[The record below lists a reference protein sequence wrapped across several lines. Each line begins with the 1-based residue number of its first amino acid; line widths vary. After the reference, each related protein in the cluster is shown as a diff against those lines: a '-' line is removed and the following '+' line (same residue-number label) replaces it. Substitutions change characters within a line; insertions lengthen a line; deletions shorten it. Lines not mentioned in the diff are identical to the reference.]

1 MNNNILIECSQEN
14 TNSQVF
20 NNGDFNTRLTKP
32 ILINEG
38 DSVQIAKTF
47 IDNVSNT
54 DSLVIIEED
63 IEIQIKNYLYV
74 TNNGNAGI
82 IYGSDIIKQDG
93 EDYIYCNST
102 TLSDP
107 QIAGC
112 EVVNAIKFNAIY
124 SRVSIRW
131 GNAFQNFPLTYED
144 PYGNTHRFFVTISG
158 KTTNDF
164 YPSTF
169 SHTVSN
175 LVVLIKSGTLR
186 ADNSASAGALY
197 TQFNIDVSSPA
208 QYPITASS
216 APLHEISTPILRAKS
231 FLLNKGNYTPNDFC
245 DKINNN
251 LGKNNVLDKFL
262 NSNRTDALQSPYLDT
277 MLNSTTATK
286 ISTTPCISIFSHPGD
301 GINFRIRTLKGL
313 NYAVGQVVNITI
325 TNPSAE
331 FIADLTAS
339 GLTLAQITGNRTIY
353 AFQPEYYGA
362 LGGSIFYNNPTVIPA
377 GKAPLDTYIAQQTGG
392 TYNLV
397 STVLDFDRT
406 KFIRYDGE
414 TYISPAPGSS
424 NFIGTNQIELA
435 YSTDS
440 NKFFWKYI
448 HFPIYDA
455 NGNTIIQFIE
465 NNGAG
470 TPTPPNSGKFI
481 FNGKQGGIAFNS
493 LEAFTLGNKND
504 PENSY
509 DLWNGKLGFD
519 VSKLCVDFGMRNTTV
534 GAGTFQ
540 FPNFNLNNG
549 AKWEDGISVSSARP
563 TLDAMVV
570 KSSYLNLQ
578 ALNTIKSIEDLTTE
592 IEADESRLQTILLN
606 YGYYL
611 IEVQAG
617 FQNEIVGGES
627 ITQNIS
633 GIVNRYY
640 SLGTYTSSEGST
652 FQYIHR
658 GQPQYLQD
666 IKIRILDNKKNL
678 AVSIGSDNTIFIQ
691 VLRGQPSPAEIKQEI
706 KNQKEVSKDELEQL
720 NK

>member
-1 MNNNILIECSQEN
+1 MNNNLLLECRQKSS
-14 TNSQVF
+14 NSVTF
-20 NNGDFNTRLTKP
+20 NNGDYNTRLTKGV
-32 ILINEG
+32 LINEG
-38 DSVQIAKTF
+38 DSVSLTKTF
-47 IDNVSNT
+47 IDNVADT
-54 DSLVIIEED
+54 DTVIIIEED

-93 EDYIYCNST
+93 ADYIYCNST

-124 SRVSIRW
+124 SRASIRW

-158 KTTNDF
+158 KTTNSF
-164 YPSTF
+164 YPSSF
-169 SHTVSN
+169 NHTVSN

-186 ADNSASAGALY
+186 ADNSAAAGGLY
-197 TQFNIDVSSPA
+197 SKYNIDVSSPA

-216 APLHEISTPILRAKS
+216 APIHEISTPILRAKS
-231 FLLNKGNYTPNDFC
+231 FVLGKGNYAPNDFC

-251 LGKNNVLDKFL
+251 LGKNNILDRFL
-262 NSNRTDALQSPYLDT
+262 NSNKTDALQSPFLDT

-286 ISTTPCISIFSHPGD
+286 VSTTPCISIFSNEGD

-331 FIADLTAS
+331 FTAALTAS
-339 GLTLAQITGNRTIY
+339 GLTLAQITGNRTVY
-353 AFQPEYYGA
+353 AFQPNYYGDD
-362 LGGSIFYNNPTVIPA
+362 GGSIFYNNPTVIPA
-377 GKAPLDTYIAQQTGG
+377 GKADLDTYVSQQVGG

-397 STVLDFDRT
+397 STVLDHDRT
-406 KFIRYDGE
+406 KFVRYDGG
-414 TYISPAPGSS
+414 TYISPAGGSS

-455 NGNTIIQFIE
+455 NGNPIIQFVE

-470 TPTPPNSGKFI
+470 NPTPPNSGKFI

-493 LEAFTLGNKND
+493 LQAFTLGNKND

-519 VSKLCVDFGMRNTTV
+519 LSKLCVDFGMVTTTI

-540 FPNFNLNNG
+540 FPSFDKNNG
-549 AKWEDGISVSSARP
+549 APWEDGISVTTARA

-570 KSSYLNLQ
+570 KSSFLNLQ
-578 ALNTIKSIEDLTTE
+578 ALNTIKSIQDLTTE
-592 IEADESRLQTILLN
+592 IEAEEARLQTKLLD

-611 IEVQAG
+611 IEITAG
-617 FQNEIVGGES
+617 FQNEIIS
-627 ITQNIS
+627 DTITQNIS

-652 FQYIHR
+652 FQYTHR
-658 GQPQYLQD
+658 GVPVYLRD
-666 IKIRILDNKKNL
+666 IRIRILDNDKNL
-678 AVSIGSDNTIFIQ
+678 ATGIGDDNTIFLEII
-691 VLRGQPSPAEIKQEI
+691 RAPPSQEEIKQEI
-706 KNQKEVSKDELEQL
+706 KTQKEIDKDEKQ
-720 NK
+720 